1 MSVYDR
7 AGVNNGQTA
16 GGPLFGQGQRFS
28 ADSAAAERLR
38 LEALEIAQRFQFGTQ
53 EPTQREDGSPLQEG
67 DVYIHTVTGM
77 EGIFLYDVDTSSYLD
92 VIGLSS
98 RDPRLAIQATTPTA
112 NLIEG
117 FIWINTSGAG
127 TPTLNIYD
135 GSQFQLVE
143 SENPTGDE
151 IIAALNLAGVS
162 GTIDIDRLDPDVV
175 STSELNTGLAT
186 KQDTL
191 NTTITVNRGG
201 DDSGTIGSDGVITL
215 NLTDHQGTP
224 IPHARLRASFSL
236 SSNQLQQPVT
246 AVRTISGIPDAAIV
260 DGQSGDTITNIVI
273 DSAHVSRRDS
283 TTRIVNDTAPAGF
296 PIQEMTWTNI
306 AGETAGSI
314 TFTCV
319 FTVNYTI
326 NNVSMSHQYTMSA
339 VLQVVPEVISF
350 FKGTIS
356 QAVYDQFT
364 ADTAPAFATVAASPG
379 VSNIP
384 VTFNLPYTSTYS
396 GAATDTYAM
405 IMYIDTV
412 TAVNDVVSQGIVFT
426 DIYNRS
432 LVDTDNSRTYRLF
445 IVNDPISEGDQEIT
459 WR

>member
-1 MSVYDR
+1 MSLYDR
-7 AGVNNGQTA
+7 TGVNNGQTA

-67 DVYIHTVTGM
+67 DVYTHTVTGM

-112 NLIEG
+112 SLIEG

-175 STSELNTGLAT
+175 STSELNAGLDT

-191 NTTITVNRGG
+191 NTAITVNRGG

-236 SSNQLQQPVT
+236 STGSVNQPTVAIRTVT
-246 AVRTISGIPDAAIV
+246 GTPSAAIV
-260 DGQSGDTITNIVI
+260 DGQAGDVVTDIVI
-273 DSAHVSRRDS
+273 NSAHVSRRDS
-283 TTRIVNDTAPAGF
+283 TTRIIVGTGNPRVDT
-296 PIQEMTWTNI
+296 MTWNTI
-306 AGETAGSI
+306 VGETAGDI

-319 FTVNYTI
+319 FTVNYAIGGTA
-326 NNVSMSHQYTMSA
+326 MSHQYNMSA
-339 VLQVVPEVISF
+339 TFRVIPEVISF

-364 ADTAPAFATVAASPG
+364 GDTTPPFATIAASPG
-379 VSNIP
+379 VDNIP
-384 VTFNLPYTSTYS
+384 VAFNLPYTSTYS
-396 GAATDTYAM
+396 GSTTDTYAM

-412 TAVNDVVSQGIVFT
+412 TAVNDVTSQGIAFT
-426 DIYNRS
+426 DIFS
-432 LVDTDNSRTYRLF
+432 ASVTDTDNSRTYRLF
-445 IVNDPISEGDQEIT
+445 IVNDALTNGDHSIT